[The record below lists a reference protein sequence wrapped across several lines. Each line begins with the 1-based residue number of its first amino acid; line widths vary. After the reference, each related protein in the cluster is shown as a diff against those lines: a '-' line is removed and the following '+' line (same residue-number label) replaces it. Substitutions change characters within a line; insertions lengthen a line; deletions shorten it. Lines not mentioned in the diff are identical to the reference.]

1 MEREDYQGLTTAASQ
16 ERETV
21 SIALNPR
28 AEHTMAWLEANGLP
42 GEGYALFWDEE
53 T

>member
-21 SIALNPR
+21 SIALNPQ
-28 AEHTMAWLEANGLP
+28 AEHTMAWLEAHGLP